1 MSSFLTL
8 QRGKGLLV
16 TVNYDG
22 LLRRGSGILPSQIF
36 LIVETLHVKFQMP
49 ISIKSEVSER
59 KP

>member
-8 QRGKGLLV
+8 QRGEGLLV
-16 TVNYDG
+16 TVHYDG

-36 LIVETLHVKFQMP
+36 LIVEALHVKFQMP
-49 ISIKSEVSER
+49 ISVKSDGSET